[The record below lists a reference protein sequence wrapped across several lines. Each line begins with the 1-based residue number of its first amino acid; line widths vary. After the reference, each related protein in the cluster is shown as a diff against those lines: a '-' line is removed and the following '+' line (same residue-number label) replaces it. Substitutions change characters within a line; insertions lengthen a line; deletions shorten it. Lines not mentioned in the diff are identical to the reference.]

1 MNNSLT
7 NLPETPGIYAWMHG
21 PIYLYIG
28 KALDVL
34 RRAKQHLHAL
44 QHHKHPCRDFQTYY
58 DARMPSVFTVECV
71 KQCRRGELDM
81 FEKRFI
87 AQLGPLFNKQI
98 SRGLAFKARQPKRH
112 KCIRPARAMGTRMV
126 PQIRNGRT
134 IWITRKLK
142 PRKAA

>member
-1 MNNSLT
+1 MNLAH
-7 NLPETPGIYAWMHG
+7 LPTSPGIYIISHG
-21 PIYLYIG
+21 GVVLYIG
-28 KALDVL
+28 KARNVL
-34 RRAKQHLHAL
+34 RRVKQHLRAL

-58 DARMPSVFTVECV
+58 DARMPNVFTVECV

-81 FEKRFI
+81 FEKRLI

-98 SRGLAFKARQPKRH
+98 SRGIAFKARQPKRR

-134 IWITRKLK
+134 IWSARKIK
-142 PRKAA
+142 RRAA

>member
-1 MNNSLT
+1 MNLAL
-7 NLPETPGIYAWMHG
+7 LPTSGGIYIIAHG
-21 PIYLYIG
+21 DVILYVG
-28 KALDVL
+28 KALNIL

-44 QHHKHPCRDFQTYY
+44 HHHKHPCRDFQTYY
-58 DARMPSVFTVECV
+58 DARLPSVFSVECV

-81 FEKRFI
+81 FEKRLI

-98 SRGLAFKARQPKRH
+98 SRGLAFKARQPKRP

-126 PQIRNGRT
+126 AQIRNGRT